1 MIFVGNDWAEG
12 HHDVYLLDEGGTRL
26 GYARLPEGLAGVARF
41 HQMVAEHASDAAE
54 VVVGI
59 ETDRGLWVGALVA
72 AGYVVYGI
80 NPRAVS
86 RYRDRHSLGGAKSDR
101 GDAKVLA
108 DLVRTDRHNHR
119 PVAGDSP
126 ESDGIKIVARTHQ
139 NLIWARTRHTNQL
152 RNALREYYPA
162 ALETFADLAHSD
174 AVAILGR
181 APTPALGARLTLPQ
195 IRAALKRGGR
205 KRNLDP
211 VARRIQAGLR
221 AAHLSAPPAVADAFG
236 ATVGALVSIIGDT
249 NRQIADLEATLQTRF
264 EQHPDAVIYH
274 SQPGLGTVLGARVL
288 GEFGDDPH
296 RYTSAKSRRNYAGTS
311 PITVASGRKRAVLA
325 RHVRKAASLR
335 RLGPMGVLFPNPKP
349 RSPSLL
355 RPETSSRRPP
365 PPSTPSPS
373 QPTRRHPPRL
383 PQTPNPLQRTHRL
396 GTPNHHRPSRP
407 NHHRPSRSLTF
418 TRLGCLTPSPNS
430 SWGWWW
436 GWVV

>member
-26 GYARLPEGLAGVARF
+26 GYARLPEGIQGIARF
-41 HQMVAEHASDAAE
+41 HQMVAEHTSDAAE

-72 AGYVVYGI
+72 AGYVVYAI

-174 AVAILGR
+174 AVAVLGR

-274 SQPGLGTVLGARVL
+274 SQPGLGTVLGARAL

-325 RHVRKAASLR
+325 RHVRNR
-335 RLGPMGVLFPNPKP
+335 RLYDALDQWAFCSLT
-349 RSPSLL
+349 RSPGARAFYDQKRAAGDLHHQAL
-355 RPETSSRRPP
+355 RALAN
-365 PPSTPSPS
+365 
-373 QPTRRHPPRL
+373 RL
-383 PQTPNPLQRTHRL
+383 VGILHGCLKHQTPYNEHTAWAHRTTIDRADR
-396 GTPNHHRPSRP
+396 TTIDRAAA
-407 NHHRPSRSLTF
+407 
-418 TRLGCLTPSPNS
+418 
-430 SWGWWW
+430 
-436 GWVV
+436 

>member
-26 GYARLPEGLAGVARF
+26 GFARLREGLAGVARL
-41 HQMVAEHASDAAE
+41 HEMVAEHASDAGE

-59 ETDRGLWVGALVA
+59 ESDRGLWVGALVA
-72 AGYVVYGI
+72 AGYQVYAI

-126 ESDGIKIVARTHQ
+126 GAEGISLVARTHQ
-139 NLIWARTRHTNQL
+139 NLIWARVRHTNQL

-162 ALETFADLAHSD
+162 VLETFGDLAHSD
-174 AVAILGR
+174 AVAVLGR

-195 IRAALKRGGR
+195 IRAALKAGGR
-205 KRNLDP
+205 RRNLDP

-221 AAHLSAPPAVADAFG
+221 AAHLSATGPVADAFG
-236 ATVGALVSIIGDT
+236 ATVSSLVRIIVET
-249 NRQIADLEATLQTRF
+249 NRQIADLQATLETRF

-274 SQPGLGTVLGARVL
+274 FQPRLGTVPGRSISSR
-288 GEFGDDPH
+288 FDPH
-296 RYTSAKSRRNYAGTS
+296 RYTSAKSPRNYAGTS
-311 PITVASGRKRAVLA
+311 PITIASGRKRAVLA
-325 RHVRKAASLR
+325 RHVRKAASPQ
-335 RLGPMGVLFPNPKP
+335 RLGPIGVLFPNPKP

-373 QPTRRHPPRL
+373 QPTRRYPPRL
-383 PQTPNPLQRTHRL
+383 PQTPNPPTTN
-396 GTPNHHRPSRP
+396 TPPGHTEPPSTEPQLDIYAPGVLHHRRF
-407 NHHRPSRSLTF
+407 R
-418 TRLGCLTPSPNS
+418 
-430 SWGWWW
+430 
-436 GWVV
+436 